1 MTLFPPRLQI
11 AVQSK
16 MADMKQAYMEVIRSD
31 LWSGEEI
38 EYSKFLWAWF
48 CVNSRSVFYRS
59 AGSEFVREDGN
70 HLALAPYL
78 DLLNHSV
85 GAKVNRI
92 SGKQNIR
99 LTESRVNGISGKQNL
114 R

>member
-1 MTLFPPRLQI
+1 
-11 AVQSK
+11 
-16 MADMKQAYMEVIRSD
+16 MEVRNF
-31 LWSGEEI
+31 WSGEEI
-38 EYSKFLWAWF
+38 EYSQFLWAWF

-85 GAKVNRI
+85 GAQVNRI
-92 SGKQNIR
+92 PGKCNCQKKR
-99 LTESRVNGISGKQNL
+99 ISGKQNL
-114 R
+114 RYMYTGYHMFVHVNI

>member
-1 MTLFPPRLQI
+1 
-11 AVQSK
+11 
-16 MADMKQAYMEVIRSD
+16 MEVRNF
-31 LWSGEEI
+31 WSGEEI
-38 EYSKFLWAWF
+38 EYSQFLWAWF

-85 GAKVNRI
+85 GAQVSKSQVNRI
-92 SGKQNIR
+92 PGKCNCQKKK
-99 LTESRVNGISGKQNL
+99 ESQVNRILGTCIQDIL
-114 R
+114 CVYI